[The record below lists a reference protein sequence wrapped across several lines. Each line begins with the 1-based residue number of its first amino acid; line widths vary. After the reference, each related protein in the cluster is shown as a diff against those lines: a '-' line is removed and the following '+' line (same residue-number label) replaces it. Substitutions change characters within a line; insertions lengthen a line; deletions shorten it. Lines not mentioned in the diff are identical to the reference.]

1 MIGSIITL
9 GGIILIVYI
18 IIKERKM
25 NSRSKKRFK
34 RLELVY
40 SLGLKEYNKSIARKL
55 NQTQPTIIS

>member
-1 MIGSIITL
+1 
-9 GGIILIVYI
+9 
-18 IIKERKM
+18 M